1 MTALIDR
8 VQAVLQPLAAG
19 GAWLGV
25 NAAQPPVYPYLV
37 HQYVAA
43 DPNANLDGANPL
55 QYARVQVDVYA
66 KRGSEAVAIGRAAQA
81 AMQADPLAAAALAGL
96 GGPLYDAETRTFRYS
111 ADFGIWSTD

>member
-1 MTALIDR
+1 MTTLVAQ
-8 VQAVLQPLAAG
+8 VQALLAPLASG

-25 NAAQPPVYPYLV
+25 NTTEPAAYPYLV

-55 QYARVQVDVYA
+55 QYVRVQVDVYA
-66 KRGSEAVAIGRAAQA
+66 KRAADAVTIARAAQT
-81 AMQADPLAAAALAGL
+81 AMQADPLAAAPLAGL